1 MTVAV
6 HWGRGYYCSIHLY
19 THSQSELRDRS
30 DSEILSYDQ
39 LDSELAQLE
48 EELEGE
54 GEGEGGDVEDVLLD
68 SRTDDDLML
77 DFAEFL

>member
-1 MTVAV
+1 MLSFCLS
-6 HWGRGYYCSIHLY
+6 R
-19 THSQSELRDRS
+19 SQSELRDRS

-54 GEGEGGDVEDVLLD
+54 GEGEGGEVEDDLLD
-68 SRTDDDLML
+68 SKTDDDLML
-77 DFAEFL
+77 EFAEFL